1 MTWIF
6 HGQSGILKG
15 FSLECTGDN
24 IQVPYCGSDEKLMGI
39 ALFVCLV
46 FFTKEFCNYSK
57 LTCLFKVNGFAR
69 TSTVRSSFM
78 TKYGKFKLPHL
89 WLLYVSSIYFKWNG
103 LGNKLSQIDVT
114 GSSKLDIEISTN
126 NLVVMKNGIHVV
138 YKQHARWG
146 SGCNWSWYWSY
157 SLQR

>member
-1 MTWIF
+1 
-6 HGQSGILKG
+6 
-15 FSLECTGDN
+15 
-24 IQVPYCGSDEKLMGI
+24 MGI

-78 TKYGKFKLPHL
+78 TNYGKFKLPHL

-138 YKQHARWG
+138 YKQHAR
-146 SGCNWSWYWSY
+146 
-157 SLQR
+157 